1 MEHAME
7 QISLVLQ
14 PYKEIIGQVASVV
27 TSVQMLSGA
36 ALCNDIRK
44 RNSSKGFSALP
55 FLGGNVM

>member
-1 MEHAME
+1 ME